1 MLIASSVQMKM
12 SRKII
17 DCESLEISQ
26 QNFCDKLS
34 FSLVI
39 LYSIQ
44 TAIYYKEN
52 SPQIVFGICI

>member
-44 TAIYYKEN
+44 TAIYYKKN